1 MESSHIHNRED
12 CNPFTYLSPHS
23 AGSVLQGE
31 SSLSFTNEKGAAL
44 ILPSEACRE
53 DTINDRLFKQHM
65 LKNYRQWYAFALTE
79 CHCDIKLSDLIL
91 VTGCDLTRQWAMA
104 TYFSRNREISAAL
117 AAQAAPVAVAN
128 FSLSA
133 GWRTTQPM
141 NTRRG
146 PPQALHLQPRQDDNE
161 TQNDN
166 RTLANNQC
174 IFLRGFY
181 VKERLVRG
189 PRVMK
194 AGAGYDDPGKYG
206 PEEEEA
212 EGLLADV
219 DVTVESL
226 LPSNQVS
233 PLIFIYLI
241 DSNHFGYRTRA
252 SYQFS
257 SITCWR

>member
-1 MESSHIHNRED
+1 MTGEPEDSESSHIHNRED
-12 CNPFTYLSPHS
+12 CKPFTYLSPHS
-23 AGSVLQGE
+23 AGSVLHGE

-53 DTINDRLFKQHM
+53 DTMNLKLFKEHM
-65 LKNYRQWYAFALTE
+65 LKYYRQWYTFALTE
-79 CHCDIKLSDLIL
+79 CQRDIKLSDLIL

-104 TYFSRNREISAAL
+104 TYFRRNREISAAL
-117 AAQAAPVAVAN
+117 AAQAAPVAEAK

-161 TQNDN
+161 AQDDN
-166 RTLANNQC
+166 RTLVNNQC

-181 VKERLVRG
+181 VKERLVWG

-194 AGAGYDDPGKYG
+194 AGAGYHDPGKYG
-206 PEEEEA
+206 PEEEGA
-212 EGLLADV
+212 EGLLADE

-226 LPSNQVS
+226 LPSSNQVS
-233 PLIFIYLI
+233 PSIFIYI
-241 DSNHFGYRTRA
+241 FKR
-252 SYQFS
+252 
-257 SITCWR
+257 